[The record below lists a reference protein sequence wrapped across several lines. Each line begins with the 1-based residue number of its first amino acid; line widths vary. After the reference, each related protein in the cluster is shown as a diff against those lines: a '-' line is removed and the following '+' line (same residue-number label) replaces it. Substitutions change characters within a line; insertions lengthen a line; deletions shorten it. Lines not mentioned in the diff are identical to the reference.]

1 MRKRKRYLPLVLM
14 LVGLALLVVFVYISG
29 PRRVWEEV
37 RAVGLWGFLAVT
49 ANVVAILL
57 SWMMSWSVLLRSA
70 GVRVPWST
78 LAGSLLSGFAVSYLT
93 PSMHLGGEPVRAY
106 AVARRAGVPM
116 SRVVATVVL
125 ERLLAALALVCVAA
139 MGGLFVLASRELE
152 RGDKQGVAVGLGVI
166 MVFVAVGLLSF
177 ARDYRWLSRG
187 MSALARRAPGRERM
201 ARASV
206 RIAEMEEEVHRAL
219 RYRPLHT
226 LLAFGLQLLVVFL
239 NYLRPLVF
247 FYFTQRIVFG
257 FSQLSLYFTL
267 NVFLTTVFWVTPGG
281 LGIAEGGRM
290 GILALLGIPGS
301 GAIAFSVVYRFVE
314 MMGVL
319 IGIVLMLRWGAMRVE
334 RGLAGV
340 EDRADPASGGEQG

>member
-1 MRKRKRYLPLVLM
+1 MPLVLM
-14 LVGLALLVVFVYISG
+14 LIGLTLLGVFVHISG
-29 PRRVWEEV
+29 PRQVWHEV
-37 RAVGLWGFLAVT
+37 RAVGLWGFVAVT
-49 ANVVAILL
+49 ANVVAVLFV
-57 SWMMSWSVLLRSA
+57 WMLSWSVLLRSA

-116 SRVVATVVL
+116 ARVVATVVL

-139 MGGLFVLASRELE
+139 MGGLFVLASRELP
-152 RGDKQGVAVGLGVI
+152 RTDKQGVAVGLAAI
-166 MVFVAVGLLSF
+166 IAFVGIGLLSF

-187 MSALARRAPGRERM
+187 ISALARRAPGRDRM
-201 ARASV
+201 ARASARV
-206 RIAEMEEEVHRAL
+206 AEMEQEVHRAL
-219 RYRPLHT
+219 RYRLFHT

-290 GILALLGIPGS
+290 GILALVGIPGS

-314 MMGVL
+314 MLGVL
-319 IGIVLMLRWGAMRVE
+319 IGILLMLRWGAVRVE
-334 RGLAGV
+334 RGRVGV
-340 EDRADPASGGEQG
+340 GNPGDPASGGEQR